1 MKISFVI
8 LMVSQVHAYH
18 ILVKSETEAQQ
29 ILSDLKSGVN
39 FEKLAQLKSQC
50 PSGRKGGD
58 LGFFGR
64 GQMVKPFE
72 STAFALKK
80 GEISQ
85 PVKTEF
91 GWHIIKVVEMK

>member
-1 MKISFVI
+1 MPSH
-8 LMVSQVHAYH
+8 VHAYH
-18 ILVKSETEAQQ
+18 ILVKTEEDAKR
-29 ILSDLKSGVN
+29 IFADLKSGLS

-50 PSGRKGGD
+50 HSGRKGGD

-72 STAFALKK
+72 NAAFSLKK

-91 GWHIIKVVEMK
+91 GWHIIKVTEAK

>member
-1 MKISFVI
+1 
-8 LMVSQVHAYH
+8 MVSQVHAFH
-18 ILVKSETEAQQ
+18 ILAKTEAEAQQ
-29 ILSDLKSGVN
+29 ILSELKSGIG

-64 GQMVKPFE
+64 GQMIKPFE
-72 STAFALKK
+72 NAAFALKK

-91 GWHIIKVVEMK
+91 GWHIIKVTEAR